1 MVSENRISGIPPL
14 RPPGAGPDPR
24 ASCDFLGSPCP
35 RGRFLGGFLGG
46 HLDGLDISADFDE
59 FIEAIYADDSEDCEC
74 DEFDD
79 EFIEHIDNRE
89 W

>member
-1 MVSENRISGIPPL
+1 MMSGNRISGIPPL

-35 RGRFLGGFLGG
+35 RRRYFLGGFLGG
-46 HLDGLDISADFDE
+46 FIDFDDELDFDE
-59 FIEAIYADDSEDCEC
+59 FIEAIYADSNE
-74 DEFDD
+74 DD
-79 EFIEHIDNRE
+79 EFEEFEELAEHYNNQR